1 MRGYTAFVQARVELG
16 SAWNSSLKKPGM
28 VEVYFNRVEIKA
40 KYIRNKM
47 IN

>member
-1 MRGYTAFVQARVELG
+1 
-16 SAWNSSLKKPGM
+16 M